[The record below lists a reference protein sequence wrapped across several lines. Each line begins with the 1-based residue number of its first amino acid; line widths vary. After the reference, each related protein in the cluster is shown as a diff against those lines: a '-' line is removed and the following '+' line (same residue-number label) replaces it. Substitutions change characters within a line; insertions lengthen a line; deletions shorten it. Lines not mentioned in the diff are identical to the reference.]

1 MQPVLPSRIADA
13 QLAEKDA
20 WKRYAA
26 AKGDNWRV
34 AFDEW
39 AQAREAVLETYLD
52 EAARWPSITVAFSFD
67 F

>member
-1 MQPVLPSRIADA
+1 MP

-26 AKGDNWRV
+26 AKGDNWRA

-39 AQAREAVLETYLD
+39 AEAREAVLETYLD
-52 EAARWPSITVAFSFD
+52 EAARWPR
-67 F
+67 

>member
-1 MQPVLPSRIADA
+1 MQSVPPSRIADA

-26 AKGDNWRV
+26 AKGDNWRA

-39 AQAREAVLETYLD
+39 AEAREATLEAYLD
-52 EAARWPSITVAFSFD
+52 EAARWPR
-67 F
+67 